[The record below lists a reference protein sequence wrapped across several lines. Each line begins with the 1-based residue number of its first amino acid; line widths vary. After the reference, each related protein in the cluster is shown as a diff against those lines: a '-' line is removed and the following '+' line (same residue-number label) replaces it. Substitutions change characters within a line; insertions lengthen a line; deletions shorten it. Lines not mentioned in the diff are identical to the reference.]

1 MALSKIPQE
10 GVEGL
15 ANVAIS
21 GAYSDISGTP
31 TLSTVATTGAYS
43 DISGTP
49 TLAAVATSGAYSD
62 VSGTPSLHT
71 IATSG
76 NAADLNSSSLLPY
89 SIMPAGTT
97 LQTVHHRHNQHVST
111 NPVNTW
117 HEVSSNYRVSIT
129 PKFNN
134 SKFLVTYHIPMNP
147 TGSTNILM
155 AIAPW
160 WSNNGGSTKNIIA
173 QGASASNRHNLA
185 VSWFRSNNGFDL
197 NDMQNHVVHFELTPN
212 STGTLT
218 FGFYFRSEGSN
229 TTYFN
234 HSQGNNNTWGWV
246 ASNYME
252 VREVRV

>member
-49 TLAAVATSGAYSD
+49 
-62 VSGTPSLHT
+62 SLHT

-89 SIMPAGTT
+89 SIMPAGST
-97 LQTVHHRHNQHVST
+97 LQTVHNRSQQHVST
-111 NPVNTW
+111 NPVNFW
-117 HEVSSNYRVSIT
+117 HEVSANYRVSIT

-147 TGSTNILM
+147 QGASNILM

-173 QGASASNRHNLA
+173 QGTSASNRHNLA
-185 VSWFRSNNGFDL
+185 VSWFRSNNGYDL

-218 FGFYFRSEGSN
+218 FGYYFRSEGGN

-234 HSQGNNNTWGWV
+234 HSQGNNSTWGWV

>member
-1 MALSKIPQE
+1 MTRARDIANLVDANGDIVAGALDNVPASNDASALTTGTLSAARIAAGSLATSKI
-10 GVEGL
+10 
-15 ANVAIS
+15 S
-21 GAYSDISGTP
+21 G
-31 TLSTVATTGAYS
+31 
-43 DISGTP
+43 
-49 TLAAVATSGAYSD
+49 
-62 VSGTPSLHT
+62 LHT

-89 SIMPAGTT
+89 SIMPAGST
-97 LQTVHHRHNQHVST
+97 LQTVHTRSSQHVST

-117 HEVSSNYRVSIT
+117 HEVSANYRVSIT

-134 SKFLVTYHIPMNP
+134 SKFLVTYHIPINP
-147 TGSTNILM
+147 RGGTNILM

-185 VSWFRSNNGFDL
+185 ASWFRSNNGHDH

-229 TTYFN
+229 TTHFN
-234 HSQGNNNTWGWV
+234 HSADNNSTWGWV

>member
-1 MALSKIPQE
+1 MSNARHLADLLNTSGDVKLTHLDNVPASNDASALTTGTLSADRIAASSLPTAK
-10 GVEGL
+10 
-15 ANVAIS
+15 IS
-21 GAYSDISGTP
+21 G
-31 TLSTVATTGAYS
+31 
-43 DISGTP
+43 
-49 TLAAVATSGAYSD
+49 
-62 VSGTPSLHT
+62 LHT

-117 HEVSSNYRVSIT
+117 HEVSANYRVSIT

-155 AIAPW
+155 AISPW

-173 QGASASNRHNLA
+173 QGTGASNRHNLS

-218 FGFYFRSEGSN
+218 FGFYFRSEGGN
-229 TTYFN
+229 TTYFC
-234 HSQGNNNTWGWV
+234 HSYGNNNTWGWV
-246 ASNYME
+246 APVYME